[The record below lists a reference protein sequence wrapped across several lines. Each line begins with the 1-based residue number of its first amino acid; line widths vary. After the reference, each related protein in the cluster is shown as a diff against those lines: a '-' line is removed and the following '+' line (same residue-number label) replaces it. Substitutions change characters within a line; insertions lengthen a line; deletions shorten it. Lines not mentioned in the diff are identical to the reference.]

1 MINSLSENTYR
12 GQVYSPALGGGTT
25 NVEYE
30 FLTSDTLLGI
40 EVFPYGQLNGVGIG
54 TLPEQFK
61 KVGASKMQQY
71 NAIALH
77 PYYPSGWRRDI
88 VYKILGFNRF
98 YSLDDYSDLKS
109 IRSYEYASDKS
120 QYEKIKHVVEDSDQ
134 PVFVFNVTIQN
145 HGDYS
150 DKLMEP
156 DKHNQIGIL
165 NYNLKFEEVQTYME
179 LVYESDAA
187 LGELISYFEV
197 LDEPTVLCMFR
208 DHQPILPDEFYTAIC
223 GKSLQ
228 ELKEDKKMEV
238 YKVPFIIWA
247 NYDIGEGEIDE
258 ISINYLSAVLLQK
271 IGLPLTAYQKYLL
284 DLCEKY
290 PIVTNHG
297 VIDSDAK
304 YYSVDIIPKE
314 IREYKNIV
322 YSHWKDSK
330 NRNNSFFYLLD

>member
-1 MINSLSENTYR
+1 MRSLSNGVLLNLITQANDQLRDLPPEGYSLDKLQALFSQYTSDYSDAKLTPNVVVIMNESFADLSVLGEIETEQEIFPVINSLSENTYR

-120 QYEKIKHVVEDSDQ
+120 QYEIFQ
-134 PVFVFNVTIQN
+134 
-145 HGDYS
+145 
-150 DKLMEP
+150 
-156 DKHNQIGIL
+156 
-165 NYNLKFEEVQTYME
+165 
-179 LVYESDAA
+179 
-187 LGELISYFEV
+187 
-197 LDEPTVLCMFR
+197 
-208 DHQPILPDEFYTAIC
+208 
-223 GKSLQ
+223 
-228 ELKEDKKMEV
+228 
-238 YKVPFIIWA
+238 
-247 NYDIGEGEIDE
+247 
-258 ISINYLSAVLLQK
+258 
-271 IGLPLTAYQKYLL
+271 LPLF
-284 DLCEKY
+284 
-290 PIVTNHG
+290 
-297 VIDSDAK
+297 
-304 YYSVDIIPKE
+304 
-314 IREYKNIV
+314 
-322 YSHWKDSK
+322 
-330 NRNNSFFYLLD
+330 SF